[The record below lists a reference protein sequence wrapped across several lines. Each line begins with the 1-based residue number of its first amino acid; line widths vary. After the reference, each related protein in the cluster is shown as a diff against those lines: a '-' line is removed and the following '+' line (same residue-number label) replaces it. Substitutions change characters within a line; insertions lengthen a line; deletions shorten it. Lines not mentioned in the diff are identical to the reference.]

1 MALKTSLAG
10 RVRNTTLPKTHA
22 LLPLHEAVVNGI
34 QAIDARFPDDAAGRG
49 RLTVR
54 IHRER
59 QGAFDLSAG
68 SPGRAPLKIITG
80 FSVEDNGI
88 GFTPDNMTSFE
99 TLDSDYKAGIGCR
112 GVGRLLWLVA
122 FDRVEVRSAYY
133 EGGTLAGR
141 QFRFS
146 VSQDV
151 VRDDAPDGLTDAGS
165 SVCLE
170 GFKKPYQQSAAK
182 TVEAIAREIFEHCIW
197 YFLRD
202 GGAPD
207 VFVSDDDETFS
218 LKDFVE
224 ELGHSETAASFE
236 VKGQTF
242 EMLNLRLKT
251 SARNPT
257 PRLHWCAANRVVKD
271 ESIAGK
277 LPGLYARMKDG
288 TSTEFTYVCYLSS
301 TYLNDHVRADRTDFD
316 LPERMAGD
324 ALIDEP
330 TLDEIRTGVLQEVS
344 KALTEP
350 LASARV
356 ASKERI
362 HQYVSTKGPKYR
374 PLMKRIES
382 AGIVVDP
389 SMKDTD
395 LEMELHKHAQRIET
409 DLLAEGQA
417 VFADSSGDKPEDYDE
432 RLAKYLVTVKDFN
445 QSDLA
450 NYVARRRTTLDILAK
465 LIESDGNGKYA
476 REDRIH
482 ELLFPMRQ
490 DSNEVGVDASNLW
503 ILDERL
509 VFHDYLASDK
519 TFKNMPVTDDASTNR
534 PDILATRVLEPDLP
548 VLASEGQKLPLQSI
562 VVVELKRPMRNDA
575 TAEDKN
581 PIAQCLDYVARVRE
595 GKAATATGRP
605 IPSSAQEP
613 PAFCYVIAD
622 LTPTMERMCKLSTLT
637 KTHDGLGYFGY
648 IEPYKAYVEVISFD
662 GLVNAATERNRAF
675 FDRLGLPSS

>member
-22 LLPLHEAVVNGI
+22 LLPVHEAVVNGI
-34 QAIDARFPDDAAGRG
+34 QAIDARYPDDAAGVG
-49 RLTVR
+49 RVTVQ
-54 IHRER
+54 IHRET
-59 QGAFDLSAG
+59 QAAFDLDS
-68 SPGRAPLKIITG
+68 SSTGRAPLRVITG

-99 TLDSDYKAGIGCR
+99 TLDSEYKSGIGCR

-122 FDRVEVRSAYY
+122 FDRVEVHSAYY
-133 EGGTLAGR
+133 EGEALARR
-141 QFRFS
+141 QFKFS
-146 VSQDV
+146 ISREV
-151 VRDDAPDGLTDAGS
+151 VQEVTTDGLADAGS
-165 SVCLE
+165 TVCLD
-170 GFKKPYQQSAAK
+170 GFRTPYQQSAAK
-182 TVEAIAREIFEHCIW
+182 TTEAIAREIFEHSIW

-202 GGAPD
+202 GGAPN
-207 VFVSDDDETFS
+207 VFVSDGDETFS
-218 LKDFVE
+218 LKEFVE
-224 ELGHSETAASFE
+224 ELGHSETTASFE
-236 VKGQTF
+236 LNGQTF
-242 EMLNLRLKT
+242 EMLNLRLKS
-251 SARNPT
+251 SARNAT

-271 ESIAGK
+271 ESLAGK
-277 LPGLYARMKDG
+277 LPGLYSRMRDD
-288 TSTEFTYVCYLSS
+288 TSAEFTYVCYLSS

-324 ALIDEP
+324 ALLDEP
-330 TLDEIRTGVLQEVS
+330 TLEDIRAGVLREVS
-344 KALTEP
+344 KSLADP
-350 LASARV
+350 LASAKV

-362 HQYVSTKGPKYR
+362 HKYVSTKGPKYR
-374 PLMKRIES
+374 PLINRIES

-389 SMKDTD
+389 SMKDVD
-395 LEMELHKHAQRIET
+395 LEMELHKHAQRIER
-409 DLLAEGQA
+409 DLLAEGQI
-417 VFADSSGDKPEDYDE
+417 VFAESGSDKPDDYDE
-432 RLAKYLVTVKDFN
+432 RLAKYLATVKEFN

-465 LIESDGNGKYA
+465 LIESNGDGKYA

-482 ELLFPMRQ
+482 ELLFPMRK

-509 VFHDYLASDK
+509 VFHDYLASDRPLK
-519 TFKNMPVTDDASTNR
+519 SIPVTDDDSANR
-534 PDILATRVLEPDLP
+534 PDILSTRVLTPDLP

-581 PIAQCLDYVARVRE
+581 PIAQCLDYVARIRE
-595 GKAATATGRP
+595 GKMMTANGRP

-622 LTPTMERMCKLSTLT
+622 LTPSMERMCKLSGLT
-637 KTHDGLGYFGY
+637 KTYDGLGYFGY

-675 FDRLGLPSS
+675 FDNLGLPSS